1 MGARPDIDGPHCIEI
16 NTYKLNLK
24 KKDGG
29 ATNTLALSDV
39 IGTTHGAGDESTTFN
54 FPDIRSRVVLGQD
67 EMGGTSAN
75 RLTIQA

>member
-1 MGARPDIDGPHCIEI
+1 MGARPDIDGPHRIERI
-16 NTYKLNLK
+16 TCKLNLK

-29 ATNTLALSDV
+29 AMNTVALSDV

-54 FPDIRSRVVLGQD
+54 LPDLRSRVVLGQD

-75 RLTIQA
+75 RLTNQA